1 MGLQLQLRL
10 RPPSLPHQVA
20 PSIAMLVMMNGQC
33 SGLRVGEV
41 PKKCTAARLQA
52 GAALLSSHHHQGFL
66 LQVFPL
72 QKIWVLMIVLQDTIH
87 ATPAWR
93 STGLPTS
100 SIGAAR
106 RKARDVR
113 ATHHCTCRQVA
124 IEHAQGSPYLPVC
137 SDWWHM
143 EGL

>member
-1 MGLQLQLRL
+1 MGDHALGTCDLEDTGGPLGMDDTG
-10 RPPSLPHQVA
+10 SVA
-20 PSIAMLVMMNGQC
+20 V
-33 SGLRVGEV
+33 
-41 PKKCTAARLQA
+41 
-52 GAALLSSHHHQGFL
+52 LLSFHHHQGFL
-66 LQVFPL
+66 LQVFLL

-137 SDWWHM
+137 SDW
-143 EGL
+143 